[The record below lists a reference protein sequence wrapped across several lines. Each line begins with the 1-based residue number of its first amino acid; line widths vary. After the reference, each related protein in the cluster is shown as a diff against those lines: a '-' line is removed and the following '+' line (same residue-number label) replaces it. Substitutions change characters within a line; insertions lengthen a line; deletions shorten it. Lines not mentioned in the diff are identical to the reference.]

1 MLSFFIF
8 YHAVEIVDPVE
19 SYANSLRN
27 IFDFAVLKELLSGD
41 NHIQIR
47 LDAMHGGEDHIV
59 DSNANMIIAVVY
71 DQSYINKFL
80 IFKIANKNIQNVAAI
95 KMAYSAYWMGIGLA
109 YITLCLYEK
118 SFHEH
123 VMI

>member
-1 MLSFFIF
+1 M
-8 YHAVEIVDPVE
+8 EIVDAVE

-59 DSNANMIIAVVY
+59 DSNANMTIAVVY

-80 IFKIANKNIQNVAAI
+80 IFKIANKNIQN
-95 KMAYSAYWMGIGLA
+95 IGSCNKNGLVP
-109 YITLCLYEK
+109 IGWGSVWLTLLYASMK
-118 SFHEH
+118 KVS
-123 VMI
+123 MNM